1 MYTAYAYNEEQY
13 GPVFTGIDD
22 YEVPII
28 DMFLFL
34 YDQYQEGYVTL
45 DADLD
50 DQLTSLYDTLHD
62 AQLQLQGDDY
72 SRFVL
77 DLSLP
82 AEGQETYD
90 AMDEIRGIA
99 AKYFGKDNVILVGNS
114 TSDHDLES
122 SFASDNIVI
131 SVLTALF
138 VMIILFFTFQS
149 AGLPVLLVL
158 TIQGSIWIDLLVFP
172 AHTLT
177 DGGDVVFS
185 LLRTVGDTYAAG
197 EIDEPNVAACL
208 LPKLYRRLEEDTR
221 QCGIIGV
228 GEGVGGQKGVEAE
241 MLGAQSPQ
249 LAEALGELRTGKAVF
264 GVSGGV
270 HDLEALLTCP
280 DGEGAAGVV
289 AAGDGFGDGSDGVF
303 QEIDVGEVVQV
314 DGGPQAGGQLKLLR
328 GRIIGGEHDIRP
340 RKAAAVG
347 QHELCEGGA
356 VRTTALFPQELQNGG
371 SGGGLDGKILPV
383 TWIPGK
389 SGLQFSCVF
398 PDAFLVVE
406 VEGSGIPGRDG
417 PELLQGDKRLFQGKT
432 PAF

>member
-1 MYTAYAYNEEQY
+1 
-13 GPVFTGIDD
+13 
-22 YEVPII
+22 
-28 DMFLFL
+28 MFLFL

-158 TIQGSIWIDLLVFP
+158 TIQVSICINFAVP
-172 AHTLT
+172 AM
-177 DGGDVVFS
+177 
-185 LLRTVGDTYAAG
+185 R
-197 EIDEPNVAACL
+197 
-208 LPKLYRRLEEDTR
+208 
-221 QCGIIGV
+221 
-228 GEGVGGQKGVEAE
+228 
-241 MLGAQSPQ
+241 
-249 LAEALGELRTGKAVF
+249 
-264 GVSGGV
+264 
-270 HDLEALLTCP
+270 
-280 DGEGAAGVV
+280 
-289 AAGDGFGDGSDGVF
+289 
-303 QEIDVGEVVQV
+303 VQTIFFI
-314 DGGPQAGGQLKLLR
+314 A
-328 GRIIGGEHDIRP
+328 
-340 RKAAAVG
+340 
-347 QHELCEGGA
+347 
-356 VRTTALFPQELQNGG
+356 
-371 SGGGLDGKILPV
+371 
-383 TWIPGK
+383 
-389 SGLQFSCVF
+389 
-398 PDAFLVVE
+398 
-406 VEGSGIPGRDG
+406 
-417 PELLQGDKRLFQGKT
+417 
-432 PAF
+432 

>member
-1 MYTAYAYNEEQY
+1 MFLVFAFWESNHCQYIYDTNSIVSAKKSESKIASEKIENTFGASNQLVVMVPKGDYDSEKKVLGKIEKLDYVNSALGLANVAINDDYMLTDKLNPRQFAELTDLDVEVVQILYTAYAYNEEQY

-138 VMIILFFTFQS
+138 VMIIC
-149 AGLPVLLVL
+149 
-158 TIQGSIWIDLLVFP
+158 
-172 AHTLT
+172 
-177 DGGDVVFS
+177 FS
-185 LLRTVGDTYAAG
+185 RSSQQAS
-197 EIDEPNVAACL
+197 
-208 LPKLYRRLEEDTR
+208 
-221 QCGIIGV
+221 
-228 GEGVGGQKGVEAE
+228 
-241 MLGAQSPQ
+241 GAS
-249 LAEALGELRTGKAVF
+249 GTHYTGKYLDQLCS
-264 GVSGGV
+264 SGNERTDNILYCV
-270 HDLEALLTCP
+270 P
-280 DGEGAAGVV
+280 DRVCN
-289 AAGDGFGDGSDGVF
+289 SDGCNDRLCNRYF
-303 QEIDVGEVVQV
+303 QQI
-314 DGGPQAGGQLKLLR
+314 
-328 GRIIGGEHDIRP
+328 H
-340 RKAAAVG
+340 
-347 QHELCEGGA
+347 
-356 VRTTALFPQELQNGG
+356 G
-371 SGGGLDGKILPV
+371 SETENAD
-383 TWIPGK
+383 
-389 SGLQFSCVF
+389 QRC
-398 PDAFLVVE
+398 DY
-406 VEGSGIPGRDG
+406 
-417 PELLQGDKRLFQGKT
+417 
-432 PAF
+432 

>member
-1 MYTAYAYNEEQY
+1 M
-13 GPVFTGIDD
+13 IW
-22 YEVPII
+22 
-28 DMFLFL
+28 FLFL

-158 TIQGSIWIDLLVFP
+158 TIQGSIWINFAVP
-172 AHTLT
+172 GNEGT
-177 DGGDVVFS
+177 DN
-185 LLRTVGDTYAAG
+185 
-197 EIDEPNVAACL
+197 I
-208 LPKLYRRLEEDTR
+208 LY
-221 QCGIIGV
+221 CV
-228 GEGVGGQKGVEAE
+228 
-241 MLGAQSPQ
+241 
-249 LAEALGELRTGKAVF
+249 
-264 GVSGGV
+264 
-270 HDLEALLTCP
+270 P
-280 DGEGAAGVV
+280 DRVCN
-289 AAGDGFGDGSDGVF
+289 SDGCNDRLCNRYF
-303 QEIDVGEVVQV
+303 QQI
-314 DGGPQAGGQLKLLR
+314 
-328 GRIIGGEHDIRP
+328 H
-340 RKAAAVG
+340 
-347 QHELCEGGA
+347 
-356 VRTTALFPQELQNGG
+356 G
-371 SGGGLDGKILPV
+371 SETENAD
-383 TWIPGK
+383 
-389 SGLQFSCVF
+389 QRC
-398 PDAFLVVE
+398 DY
-406 VEGSGIPGRDG
+406 
-417 PELLQGDKRLFQGKT
+417 
-432 PAF
+432 